1 MAGIKIDPPVPN
13 ALIVLV
19 DPGSKKIVAYGFTDE
34 NGYAKIEVPAGTY
47 DLYICKEDFLVYK
60 TTITIPETLSVQAKI
75 KSGIFIGYG
84 LPFDIGLS
92 VRDKP
97 KISVEA
103 TLETTDVLLNPTT
116 NLSISLEYEVT

>member
-13 ALIVLV
+13 ALVVLV
-19 DPGSKKIVAYGFTDE
+19 DPSTKKIVAYGFTDE

-47 DLYICKEDFLVYK
+47 DLYVCKEDFLVYK
-60 TTITIPETLSVQAKI
+60 TAVTIPETLAVQVKLE
-75 KSGIFIGYG
+75 SGIYIGYG
-84 LPFDIGLS
+84 LPFDISLA

-116 NLSISLEYEVT
+116 NLSISLEYEVA